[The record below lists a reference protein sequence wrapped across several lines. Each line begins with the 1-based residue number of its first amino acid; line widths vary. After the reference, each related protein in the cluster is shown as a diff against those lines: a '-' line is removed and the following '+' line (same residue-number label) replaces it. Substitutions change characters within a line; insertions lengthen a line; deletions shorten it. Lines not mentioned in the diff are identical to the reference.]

1 MRTRSLP
8 LLLALVACDSLSL
21 TTSTSPPL
29 RPNVGAAAVA
39 RRQPSRVLIASVAV
53 PSSDNARSLAAGW
66 GVCGVVGILANAI
79 KRLAPIAVQPLMR
92 QDLSLLQW
100 GMFGGTILFFAYVE
114 GFKAFQKKFSP
125 LVVRRAMTLT
135 RSGTPALHSI
145 LAPFYS
151 MGLFHASK
159 KRKTVSWSISLGVAA
174 IIGLVKRLPY
184 PYRSI
189 VDAGVVVGLAWGS
202 ASILA
207 LYAHAL
213 MGSPPGANP
222 ELPD

>member
-1 MRTRSLP
+1 MIAAMPLSMLLTLAACESLSLP
-8 LLLALVACDSLSL
+8 AAPALHLHARVGADVAARYHSHALVA
-21 TTSTSPPL
+21 TA
-29 RPNVGAAAVA
+29 N
-39 RRQPSRVLIASVAV
+39 SRSV
-53 PSSDNARSLAAGW
+53 DDARSLATGW

-79 KRLAPIAVQPLMR
+79 GRLAPIALQPLLR
-92 QDLSLLQW
+92 RDLSLLQW
-100 GMFGGTILFFAYVE
+100 GMFGSTMLFFAYIE
-114 GFKAFQKKFSP
+114 GYKAFQMKFSP
-125 LVVRRAMTLT
+125 LVVRRAMTL
-135 RSGTPALHSI
+135 SKPGTPPPHAI

-159 KRKTVSWSISLGVAA
+159 KRRTISWTISLSVAA

-207 LYAHAL
+207 IYARAL
-213 MGSPPGANP
+213 VGTPPAADP
-222 ELPD
+222 ELPK